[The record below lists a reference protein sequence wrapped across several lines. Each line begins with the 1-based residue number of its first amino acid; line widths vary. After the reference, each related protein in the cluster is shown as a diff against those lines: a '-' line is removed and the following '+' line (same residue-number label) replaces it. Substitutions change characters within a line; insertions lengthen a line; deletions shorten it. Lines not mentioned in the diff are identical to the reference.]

1 VIKVQLKECVTIRVG
16 KNGVTKTLLEEIRK
30 NIESKNNVK
39 VKLLK
44 NFVEVNDKKKAVEEI
59 KQYVASDR
67 VNVKAIGN
75 SVLVEHKKQRKNI

>member
-1 VIKVQLKECVTIRVG
+1 MIKVQLKECVTIRVG